1 MKMFATKLKK
11 MIEIPKAKIKI
22 VKLKNGR
29 KMAKGTYMVKGKK
42 YTATKFVSND
52 FKLK

>member
-1 MKMFATKLKK
+1 MKMFATKIKK
-11 MIEIPKAKIKI
+11 MVEIPKSKIKI

-29 KMAKGTYMVKGKK
+29 KMAKGTYTVKGKQ
-42 YTATKFVSND
+42 YTATRFVSDD